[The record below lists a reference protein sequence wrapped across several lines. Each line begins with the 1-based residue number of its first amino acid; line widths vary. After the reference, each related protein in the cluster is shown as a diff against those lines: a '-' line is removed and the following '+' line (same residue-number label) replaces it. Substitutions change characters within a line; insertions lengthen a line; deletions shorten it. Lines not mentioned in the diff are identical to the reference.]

1 MADTG
6 EGYTTNI
13 KDPSRLPEKRVS
25 CETLW
30 DQKPV
35 NTTEFSTD
43 NIIKFQIP
51 TTDALFDFSR
61 AFITLDYLMPVNI
74 TGFINQNRSTGDET
88 AAKYTLT
95 YIPLGAATGTI
106 NYNQTLTFQANPS
119 AGVKDDEI
127 FHDAMAILN
136 AGSIFSLSEMY
147 MDGNLIWHNDYCQ
160 AQSRLWQLNKNDQWL
175 DSQPQS
181 YFRPS
186 KEQSINYA
194 AQGFNQLVFGDIQF
208 NKNDK
213 VNMTLP
219 DTNISQQ
226 FYIRRQLKIPLVELF
241 PQFEVCNGWP
251 SFLINQILYLQ
262 LTVSQANRYLV
273 SILGE
278 KYNSPQDGP
287 FNVNLLNY
295 RTGNAYSTASNS
307 IVFNVPVDGKIT
319 STTYPLGYD
328 NDNDKINFYF
338 TGFNITGLG
347 GIELPKEGTNTQIGT
362 VLSFDIKNL
371 VLQNVRLYTPV
382 HIPEF
387 KEREEF
393 QYLVGGAL
401 TYGFKYHSVLNSNVD
416 LTYGTDNN
424 TRAMS
429 FNSAVNN
436 IEAVTVLTMR
446 DGTEVV
452 YDKPNISAIQCNLGN
467 NWLLAASGTH
477 VAPLYNLDSDIL
489 TDLIKGWGQTDKK
502 HMGTISED
510 VFNSYMFNIDF
521 VRSNNNPYDTNGIL
535 RTYAAGEDGKKKLT
549 TVLSNNVLVNTG
561 AYIQYYDTSP
571 GDELGVAAGQYARLI
586 NMRWNNNQLTGLDFS
601 RANFQDMKMYICQ
614 QTYSTL
620 VITPTSVYIDNPFAD
635 DFEPEKIIQTY
646 RNVNFSENGLRT
658 HGIGSMVMGG
668 LKAAPGLVGA
678 FTDLSN
684 KIVDLKEKRKGI
696 RNDDFHRQALAE
708 LGPVGYRKYHNEI
721 DYYGTQSKHT
731 SKKALKKMEK
741 EWNAHNG
748 NPFYKKS
755 HGKYIPGTFMK
766 RYKLMSFKT
775 PRIGWR
781 GKLNHR
787 PVRLMPFGRGG
798 VDARCG
804 DIDAKHG
811 LCQPYHGL
819 ADTISGGVTKA
830 LKHIVPG
837 SLQEKVDPLLKYAD
851 PYIKKG
857 GEYVE
862 RKLGEKVPGLIDK
875 GKKVYKIAKK
885 IQKKTGFFTKVKNW
899 FKSKFHRR
907 KHGRYRAS
915 LLAHGL
921 PVSYLMKAPHMKRT
935 INNFGPY
942 YLKKTHGQIARF
954 ERKMI
959 KMGNK
964 RMLDARS

>member
-61 AFITLDYLMPVNI
+61 AFITLDYLMPVSI
-74 TGFINQNRSTGDET
+74 SQIVAQNVKDKSLSGIDISTIKGNF
-88 AAKYTLT
+88 
-95 YIPLGAATGTI
+95 
-106 NYNQTLTFQANPS
+106 NYNTLRFAASPDTD
-119 AGVKDDEI
+119 VKDYNI
-127 FHDAMAILN
+127 FHDALCILN

-160 AQSRLWQLNKNDQWL
+160 TQSRLWQLNKNDQWL

-186 KEQSINYA
+186 KVKTYDYST
-194 AQGFNQLVFGDIQF
+194 QGFNQLLFGDVQV
-208 NKNDK
+208 NKEDK
-213 VNMTLP
+213 VNMSLG
-219 DTNISQQ
+219 DDDLKQS

-262 LTVSQANRYLV
+262 LTVSQASRYLV
-273 SILGE
+273 SVLSAASDE
-278 KYNSPQDGP
+278 YLSPNQGP

-295 RTGNAYSTASNS
+295 RTGQQYTEPSNS
-307 IVFNVPVDGKIT
+307 VLNNSSNGGNFV
-319 STTYPLGYD
+319 YPLGYD
-328 NDNDKINFYF
+328 NKTDKVNFYF
-338 TGFNITGLG
+338 TGSNIT
-347 GIELPKEGTNTQIGT
+347 ITNIPADDAAYNPIGT
-362 VLSFDIKNL
+362 ILSFDIKNL
-371 VLQNVRLYTPV
+371 LLRNVRLYTPV
-382 HIPEF
+382 HVPEF

-416 LTYGTDNN
+416 LTYGKDNN

-452 YDKPNISAIQCNLGN
+452 YDKPGISAIQCNLGN

-477 VAPLYNLDSDIL
+477 VRGLYDLDSDIL
-489 TDLIKGWGQTDKK
+489 TDLIKGWGQADKK

-510 VFNSYMFNIDF
+510 VFNSYDMNLNYLQCKISDDYYPIDANGMIRDYDAKNKKFTDTFNADDLGTRPNI
-521 VRSNNNPYDTNGIL
+521 
-535 RTYAAGEDGKKKLT
+535 
-549 TVLSNNVLVNTG
+549 G

-586 NMRWNNNQLTGLDFS
+586 NMRWNNEVFS
-601 RANFQDMKMYICQ
+601 NIPVSRVNYKDGKMYICQ

-646 RNVNFSENGLRT
+646 RNVNFSESGLRT

-837 SLQEKVDPLLKYAD
+837 SLQEKVDPLLKYAE
-851 PYIKKG
+851 PYVKKG

-862 RKLGEKVPGLIDK
+862 RKLGEKVPGLIEK

-885 IQKKTGFFTKVKNW
+885 IQKRTGFFTKVKNW

-915 LLAHGL
+915 LFAHGI

-942 YLKKTHGQIARF
+942 YLKKTHGQIARL